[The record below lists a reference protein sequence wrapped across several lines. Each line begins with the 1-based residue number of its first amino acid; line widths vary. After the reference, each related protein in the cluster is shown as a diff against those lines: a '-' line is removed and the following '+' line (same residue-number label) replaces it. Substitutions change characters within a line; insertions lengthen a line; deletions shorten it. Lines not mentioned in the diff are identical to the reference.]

1 MVCVLRRAGTL
12 PRNAKPRT
20 LKRALRSQNSLRLLA
35 ADEIQ
40 TGLDD
45 VETQE
50 MELGRRGEV
59 VEKLL
64 RKKPGQ

>member
-1 MVCVLRRAGTL
+1 MPAGTL

-40 TGLDD
+40 SGLDD